1 MLHPLTFT
9 LTAWPI
15 ERHVDDWRREQCMGM
30 TRVNTNVNSKL
41 RALISYWLTGMWTVV
56 NLKLRQQAV
65 AIHMDLY
72 IYIHTPLLA
81 NTQKQRCCRL
91 SLNMLRR
98 FIINSSTCSQTDA
111 SLLLLFCQ
119 RSAFLTC
126 SKADH
131 TLTTHQRNTRNKGK
145 QLQTFVFLIRFFY
158 EMLYFHFSS
167 HHYYTTSLFSQADH
181 HWISLSISPP

>member
-1 MLHPLTFT
+1 MN
-9 LTAWPI
+9 
-15 ERHVDDWRREQCMGM
+15 RRELKTQ
-30 TRVNTNVNSKL
+30 T
-41 RALISYWLTGMWTVV
+41 TGSCDPHGP
-56 NLKLRQQAV
+56 
-65 AIHMDLY
+65 IY
-72 IYIHTPLLA
+72 IYTHLYLRILR
-81 NTQKQRCCRL
+81 NKRCCRL

-98 FIINSSTCSQTDA
+98 FIINSLTCSQTDA
-111 SLLLLFCQ
+111 SSLILFCQ

-126 SKADH
+126 SKAGH

-158 EMLYFHFSS
+158 EMLYFYFSS